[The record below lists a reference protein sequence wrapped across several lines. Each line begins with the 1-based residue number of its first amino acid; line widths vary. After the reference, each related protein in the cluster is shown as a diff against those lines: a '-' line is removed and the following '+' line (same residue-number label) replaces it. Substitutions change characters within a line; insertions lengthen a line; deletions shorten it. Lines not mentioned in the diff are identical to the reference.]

1 MKPNKTFLAVLAAAA
16 TGTAL
21 SLAAL
26 AGGTQDTDT
35 SRESVRLKERAGAL
49 IDVGSKRAVAYYV
62 KSGESCDVS
71 VLISETYPEQIPFN
85 IASVRFSTRVPAGT
99 SSELA
104 TSDGSSLSLTCAKGA
119 KSLALETNESVA
131 WAAATN

>member
-1 MKPNKTFLAVLAAAA
+1 MKPNKTILAVLAAAA
-16 TGTAL
+16 AGTAL

-26 AGGTQDTDT
+26 AGGAEDT

-62 KSGESCDVS
+62 KNAESCDVS
-71 VLISETYPEQIPFN
+71 VLVSETYPEQIPYN

-104 TSDGSSLSLTCAKGA
+104 TSDGASLSLTCAKGA
-119 KSLALETNESVA
+119 KSLAVDTNESIA
-131 WAAATN
+131 WAPATN